1 MELHAKKSARLDQ
14 RQASSSIF
22 GTAEFAASNRRGG
35 KSRRVCDRHK
45 LRFTF

>member
-14 RQASSSIF
+14 RQARSSMF
-22 GTAEFAASNRRGG
+22 GTAFAASNRRGG